1 MISDYIFICGTNTDV
16 GKTYFGVKLIKYLK
30 HYGGCLAFK
39 PIETGCKKTKTDLVP
54 HDSSRYHKILN
65 GIIGLDQINP
75 YRFLDPVSPY
85 LAIKKAKKRVC
96 LKHYKKKLNS
106 ISKNNLPIIIEG
118 AGGAFS
124 PFAIDG
130 LNIDFMKLIKSKNI
144 LIVKDELGCIG
155 STLSHYFSFKK
166 YKVKLDCIVLN
177 NTKKNKM
184 DNYNEIKKYVDIPV
198 YLFGNSGADNL
209 KCFKA
214 IKNCLSIKIID

>member
-1 MISDYIFICGTNTDV
+1 MISDYIFISGTNTDV
-16 GKTYFGVKLIKYLK
+16 GKTYFGTKLIGYLK
-30 HYGGCLAFK
+30 RFGGCLAFK
-39 PIETGCKKTKTDLVP
+39 PVETGCKKTNENLVP
-54 HDSSRYHKILN
+54 HDSSKYHKILKDS
-65 GIIGLDQINP
+65 IDLDQINP

-96 LKHYKKKLNS
+96 LNHYKKKLDS
-106 ISKNNLPIIIEG
+106 ISKKNLPIIIEG

-144 LIVKDELGCIG
+144 LVVKDELGCIG

-177 NTKKNKM
+177 NSKKNKM

-198 YLFGNSGADNL
+198 YLFGNSTVTNL

-214 IKNCLSIKIID
+214 IRSHLFAK

>member
-1 MISDYIFICGTNTDV
+1 MISDHIFISGTNTDV
-16 GKTYFGVKLIKYLK
+16 GKTYFGTKLIGYLK
-30 HYGGCLAFK
+30 RFGGCLAFK
-39 PIETGCKKTKTDLVP
+39 PVETGCKKTNENLVP
-54 HDSSRYHKILN
+54 HDSSKYHKILKDS
-65 GIIGLDQINP
+65 IDLDQINP

-96 LKHYKKKLNS
+96 LNHYKKKLDS
-106 ISKNNLPIIIEG
+106 ISKKNLPIIIEG

-144 LIVKDELGCIG
+144 LVVKDELGCIG

-177 NTKKNKM
+177 NSKKNKM

-198 YLFGNSGADNL
+198 YLFGNSTVTNL

-214 IKNCLSIKIID
+214 IRSHLFAK

>member
-1 MISDYIFICGTNTDV
+1 MISDYIFISGTNTDV
-16 GKTYFGVKLIKYLK
+16 GKTYFGTKLIWYLK
-30 HYGGCLAFK
+30 RFGGCLAFK
-39 PIETGCKKTKTDLVP
+39 PVETGCKRTNENLVP
-54 HDSSRYHKILN
+54 HDSSKYHEILKD
-65 GIIGLDQINP
+65 IIDLDQINP

-96 LKHYKKKLNS
+96 LNQYKKKLDS
-106 ISKNNLPIIIEG
+106 ISKKNLPIIIEG

-130 LNIDFMKLIKSKNI
+130 LNIDFMKIIKSKNI
-144 LIVKDELGCIG
+144 LVVKDELGCIG

-177 NTKKNKM
+177 NNKKNEM

-198 YLFGNSGADNL
+198 YLFGNSDVTNL

-214 IKNCLSIKIID
+214 IRSSLFAK

>member
-1 MISDYIFICGTNTDV
+1 MISDYIFISGTNTDV
-16 GKTYFGVKLIKYLK
+16 GKTYFGTKLIGYLK
-30 HYGGCLAFK
+30 RFGGCLAFK
-39 PIETGCKKTKTDLVP
+39 PVETGCKKTNENLVP
-54 HDSSRYHKILN
+54 HDSSKYHKILKDS
-65 GIIGLDQINP
+65 IDLDQINP

-96 LKHYKKKLNS
+96 LNHYKKKLDS
-106 ISKNNLPIIIEG
+106 ISKKNLPIIIEG

-144 LIVKDELGCIG
+144 LVVKDELGCIG

-177 NTKKNKM
+177 NSKKNKM

-198 YLFGNSGADNL
+198 YQFGNSTVTNL

-214 IKNCLSIKIID
+214 IRSHLFAK

>member
-1 MISDYIFICGTNTDV
+1 MIAEKVSGKKFQ
-16 GKTYFGVKLIKYLK
+16 KTYFGTKLIGYLK
-30 HYGGCLAFK
+30 RFGGCLAFK
-39 PIETGCKKTKTDLVP
+39 PVETGCKKTNENLVP
-54 HDSSRYHKILN
+54 HDSSKYHKILKDS
-65 GIIGLDQINP
+65 IDLDQINP

-96 LKHYKKKLNS
+96 LNHYKKKLDS
-106 ISKNNLPIIIEG
+106 ISKKNLPIIIEG

-144 LIVKDELGCIG
+144 LVVKDELGCIG

-177 NTKKNKM
+177 NSKKNKM

-198 YLFGNSGADNL
+198 YLFGNSTVTNL

-214 IKNCLSIKIID
+214 IRSHLFAK

>member
-1 MISDYIFICGTNTDV
+1 MISDYIFISGTNTDV
-16 GKTYFGVKLIKYLK
+16 GKTYFGTKLICYLK
-30 HYGGCLAFK
+30 RFGGCLAFK
-39 PIETGCKKTKTDLVP
+39 PVETGCKRTNENLVP
-54 HDSSRYHKILN
+54 HDSSKYHEILKD
-65 GIIGLDQINP
+65 IIDLDQINP

-96 LKHYKKKLNS
+96 LNQYKKKLDS
-106 ISKNNLPIIIEG
+106 ISKKNLPIIIEG
-118 AGGAFS
+118 AGGAIS

-144 LIVKDELGCIG
+144 LVVKDELGCIG

-166 YKVKLDCIVLN
+166 YKVKLDCILLN
-177 NTKKNKM
+177 NSKKNEM

-198 YLFGNSGADNL
+198 YLFGNSDVTNL

-214 IKNCLSIKIID
+214 IRSSLFAK